1 MIPMMQSQIDQ
12 KHERWKIWLPVS
24 YMWAVLFYG
33 QRNLISENISKR
45 MGQHKACLL
54 YNGKSYFD
62 LGPITAH
69 QGSLF
74 VPKTCL
80 EKENL
85 GTNRNPCCSPILC
98 KRPNY
103 FCLNHLLIPLQ
114 TNQALAHISRTC
126 YRTILIETDSGPTSR
141 WWQNNLAP
149 LTSLF
154 LPWGNSS
161 NSKRKTTWWFQL
173 TYRR

>member
-1 MIPMMQSQIDQ
+1 
-12 KHERWKIWLPVS
+12 
-24 YMWAVLFYG
+24 MWAVLFCG
-33 QRNLISENISKR
+33 QRNSISENISKR

-62 LGPITAH
+62 LVPITAY

-74 VPKTCL
+74 VLKNTA
-80 EKENL
+80 L
-85 GTNRNPCCSPILC
+85 GTKRDPCCSPILC
-98 KRPNY
+98 KRPNH

-114 TNQALAHISRTC
+114 TNQALAHISRAC
-126 YRTILIETDSGPTSR
+126 YRTILIETDSGSTSR

-154 LPWGNSS
+154 LP
-161 NSKRKTTWWFQL
+161 
-173 TYRR
+173 